1 MPMPVRYSRSS
12 SKQARR
18 SFSHLFQSLDLPS
31 LLLFFSSAI
40 LLAGCN
46 SSGHTIVVPPAPTS
60 VTVLLSSTAND
71 QLTQFE
77 FTVLN
82 ITLTN
87 KTGSMV
93 TLFTNPLSGGPAH
106 FVEFMRLNA
115 NSEPLVTLNVPQ
127 DVYTSATVTFAN
139 PGFVLVTV
147 DPTGAL
153 TTHTDSDSSGTESA
167 TVNLASPIT
176 VSGTAMGLLLDLQV
190 SPSETFTAGPN
201 GDIYTIAPILNLTPV
216 AISSHPA
223 NDQNGQETG
232 IDGMVASVNAPGNS
246 FSIQTADHV
255 ALSIQTNGS
264 TVYQGISAFS
274 ALTAGMFINMDA
286 AIQSSGSL
294 AATRIEVADTTAVD
308 VLMGKLL
315 DLGPSPSV
323 ANATIIDVF
332 GAQQQGADFAASPAF
347 FQRYQLAANT
357 NFRTS
362 GQFSNVTSLPFLASF
377 ASSNLV
383 AGQNIYV
390 SSPAISFLAIPT
402 TIATTVTLMPQTING
417 MVTSLSGSGN
427 FQIYTVALAPN
438 DLLTTLDSTTNVVVY
453 VDSNTQSLNT
463 SPIAVGSLLRFNGLL
478 FNDNGT
484 FRMDCAQVNDGVT
497 E

>member
-1 MPMPVRYSRSS
+1 MPVPCSRSS
-12 SKQARR
+12 SKQALR
-18 SFSHLFQSLDLPS
+18 SFSHLFQSLDLRS
-31 LLLFFSSAI
+31 LILFFSSAI
-40 LLAGCN
+40 FLAGCN
-46 SSGHTIVVPPAPTS
+46 SSAKTLVVPPAPTS
-60 VTVLLSSTAND
+60 VTVLLSSIAND

-77 FTVLN
+77 CTVLS

-87 KTGSMV
+87 KTGNMV
-93 TLFTNPLSGGPAH
+93 TLFTNPLSGGPGH

-115 NSEPLVTLNVPQ
+115 NSEPLVTLNVAE

-139 PGFVLVTV
+139 PGFVHVTV

-153 TTHTDSDSSGTESA
+153 TTHSDSDSIGTDSA

-201 GDIYTIAPILNLTPV
+201 GDTFTIAPIFNLTPV
-216 AISSHPA
+216 AISSHPT

-232 IDGMVASVNAPGNS
+232 IDGMVASVNASGNS

-255 ALSIQTNGS
+255 ALSIQTDSS
-264 TVYQGISAFS
+264 TVNQGISAFS

-286 AIQSSGSL
+286 AIQSRGSL
-294 AATRIEVADTTAVD
+294 VATRIEVADTTAVD

-332 GAQQQGADFAASPAF
+332 GAQQQGADFASFPVF

-357 NFRTS
+357 NFRAS
-362 GQFSNVTSLPFLASF
+362 GQFSNITSLPFLAKVD
-377 ASSNLV
+377 SSNLV

-390 SSPAISFLAIPT
+390 SSPAILFLAIPT

-417 MVTSLSGSGN
+417 MVTSVSGSGN
-427 FQIYTVALAPN
+427 FQVYTVALAPN
-438 DLLTTLDSTTNVVVY
+438 DLLTTLDSVTSVAVY
-453 VDSNTQSLNT
+453 ADSSVQALNT
-463 SPIAVGSLLRFNGLL
+463 SAIAVGSLLRFSGLL

>member
-1 MPMPVRYSRSS
+1 MPVPYSRSS
-12 SKQARR
+12 SKQALR
-18 SFSHLFQSLDLPS
+18 SFSHLFQSLDLRS

>member
-18 SFSHLFQSLDLPS
+18 SFSHLFQSLDLRS

-40 LLAGCN
+40 LLPGCN

>member
-1 MPMPVRYSRSS
+1 MPVRYSRSS

-18 SFSHLFQSLDLPS
+18 SFSHLFQSLDLRS

-308 VLMGKLL
+308 V
-315 DLGPSPSV
+315 
-323 ANATIIDVF
+323 F

>member
-1 MPMPVRYSRSS
+1 MPVPYSRSS
-12 SKQARR
+12 SKQALR
-18 SFSHLFQSLDLPS
+18 SFSHLFQSLDLRS
-31 LLLFFSSAI
+31 LILFFSSAI
-40 LLAGCN
+40 FLAGCN
-46 SSGHTIVVPPAPTS
+46 SSGNTVVVPPAPTN

-87 KTGSMV
+87 KAGSTV
-93 TLFTNPLSGGPAH
+93 TVFTNPQGVGPGRYI
-106 FVEFMRLNA
+106 EFNRLNA
-115 NSEPLVTLNVPQ
+115 NSEPLVTLTVPQ
-127 DVYTSATVTFAN
+127 DVYTAATLTFAN
-139 PGFVLVTV
+139 PGFVHVTV

-153 TTHTDSDSSGTESA
+153 TTHSDSDSIGTESA
-167 TVNLASPIT
+167 TVKLASPIT

-201 GDIYTIAPILNLTPV
+201 GDTFTITPIFNLTPV
-216 AISSHPA
+216 AISSHPT
-223 NDQNGQETG
+223 NDQNGQEIG
-232 IDGMVASVNAPGNS
+232 MDGMVASVNASGNS

-255 ALSIQTNGS
+255 ALSMQTDSS

-294 AATRIEVADTTAVD
+294 VATRIEVADTTAVD

-323 ANATIIDVF
+323 ANAAIIDVF
-332 GAQQQGADFAASPAF
+332 GAQQQGPDFVSVPAF

-357 NFRTS
+357 TFRTS
-362 GQFSNVTSLPFLASF
+362 GQFTNIASLPFPASF
-377 ASSNLV
+377 DPSNLL

-402 TIATTVTLMPQTING
+402 TIATSVTLMPQTING
-417 MVTSLSGSGN
+417 MVTSVSGSGN

-438 DLLTTLDSTTNVVVY
+438 DLLTTLDSATNVVVY

-463 SPIAVGSLLRFNGLL
+463 SPIAAGSLLRFYGLL

>member
-1 MPMPVRYSRSS
+1 
-12 SKQARR
+12 
-18 SFSHLFQSLDLPS
+18 
-31 LLLFFSSAI
+31 
-40 LLAGCN
+40 
-46 SSGHTIVVPPAPTS
+46 
-60 VTVLLSSTAND
+60 
-71 QLTQFE
+71 
-77 FTVLN
+77 
-82 ITLTN
+82 
-87 KTGSMV
+87 
-93 TLFTNPLSGGPAH
+93 
-106 FVEFMRLNA
+106 
-115 NSEPLVTLNVPQ
+115 VTLNVPQ

>member
-1 MPMPVRYSRSS
+1 MSASYSHSS
-12 SKQARR
+12 SKLSSKDFAQ
-18 SFSHLFQSLDLPS
+18 
-31 LLLFFSSAI
+31 LLRFLNWCSRILVSSAAI
-40 LLAGCN
+40 FLAGCGSASN
-46 SSGHTIVVPPAPTS
+46 TLVVSPAPTN
-60 VTVLLSSTAND
+60 VTVLFSSTAND

-77 FTVLN
+77 LTVLS

-87 KTGSMV
+87 KAGSTV
-93 TLFTNPLSGGPAH
+93 TVFTNPLAGGPAH
-106 FVEFMRLNA
+106 YVEFIRLNA
-115 NSEPLVTLNVPQ
+115 NSEPLVTLTVPR
-127 DVYTSATVTFAN
+127 DVYTTAAVTFQN
-139 PGFVLVTV
+139 PGLIYVTV

-153 TTHTDSDSSGTESA
+153 TTHTDADGIGTESA
-167 TVNLASPIT
+167 TVHLASPIT
-176 VSGTAMGLLLDLQV
+176 VSGPAMGLLLELQV

-201 GDIYTIAPILNLTPV
+201 GDTFTIAPIFNLTPV
-216 AISSHPA
+216 AISSHPT

-232 IDGMVASVNAPGNS
+232 IDGMVASVNASGNS

-286 AIQSSGSL
+286 AIPSSGSL
-294 AATRIEVADTTAVD
+294 VATRIEVRDATAVD

-332 GAQQQGADFAASPAF
+332 GAQQQGADFASFPAF

-362 GQFSNVTSLPFLASF
+362 GQFSNITSLPFPASF
-377 ASSNLV
+377 DSSNLL

-390 SSPAISFLAIPT
+390 SSPAISFLAVPT

-417 MVTSLSGSGN
+417 TVTAVSGIGN
-427 FQIYTVALAPN
+427 FQIYTVTLAPN
-438 DLLTTLDSTTNVVVY
+438 DLLTTLHSATSVTVY
-453 VDSNTQSLNT
+453 VDSNAQSLNT
-463 SPIAVGSLLRFNGLL
+463 SPIAVGSLLRFHGLL
-478 FNDNGT
+478 FNDHGT
-484 FRMDCAQVNDGVT
+484 LRMDCAQINDGVT

>member
-1 MPMPVRYSRSS
+1 MPVRYSRSS

-18 SFSHLFQSLDLPS
+18 SFSHLFQSLDLRS